1 MSTVEELTARKA
13 VLEKRIAKMK
23 ALQNENQR
31 RADLHLKASLGGA
44 VLIALENPQLP
55 ATITTYLLRTAET
68 GVQKSG
74 FARIRFEGLKVKHIP
89 QYHAIASQAAI
100 L

>member
-1 MSTVEELTARKA
+1 MSTVEQLKA
-13 VLEKRIAKMK
+13 KKALLEKRIAKMK
-23 ALQNENQR
+23 TLQNSNGR

-55 ATITTYLLRTAET
+55 ATIKTYLLKTAEN

-74 FARIRFEGLKVKHIP
+74 FARQRFEGLKAKHIP
-89 QYHAIASQAAI
+89 LPPSISS
-100 L
+100 